1 MQIRAVTDADD
12 DALWTMLEPMIRD
25 GETYALPR
33 DMSRLAALA
42 YWRSAEKLV
51 YLAQADSAVAGTYY
65 LKPNQQGGGRHVANC
80 GYLTA
85 PGFSGRGVAE
95 GMCRHSM
102 EEARARGF
110 KAMQFNFVVSSNSRA
125 IRLWRRLG
133 FETVGTLPRAFS
145 HPQLGMI
152 DALVMF
158 REL

>member
-1 MQIRAVTDADD
+1 MLIRAVTDADD
-12 DALWTMLEPMIRD
+12 DALWAMLEPMIRD

-51 YLAQADSAVAGTYY
+51 YLAQADAAAAGTYY

-85 PGFSGRGVAE
+85 PGFAGRGVAE
-95 GMCRHSM
+95 EMCRHSM